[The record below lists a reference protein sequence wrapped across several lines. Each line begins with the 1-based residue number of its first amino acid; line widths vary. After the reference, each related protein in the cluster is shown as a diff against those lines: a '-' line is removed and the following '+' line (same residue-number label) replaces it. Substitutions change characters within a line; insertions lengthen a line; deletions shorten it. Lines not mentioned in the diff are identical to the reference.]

1 MTTEPKY
8 EDIIRIKEMGNF
20 IESKATQNLIVIPH
34 VEGIIQYFFVLAN
47 ESKEK
52 NHTLEEYQNIIN
64 EETKKFRRFVEI
76 AKGEIGDADKGIYT
90 GILFIEKLI
99 SESKDF
105 DTFFYK
111 LDKYVHSYQKGR
123 MMYHKM
129 KLMNPDSKLETFA
142 KKIIDGLD

>member
-1 MTTEPKY
+1 MSTEPKY
-8 EDIIRIKEMGNF
+8 EDIIRIKEMGDF

-34 VEGIIQYFFVLAN
+34 VEGIIQYFYVIAN

-52 NHTLEEYQNIIN
+52 NHSLKEYINIIN
-64 EETKKFRRFVEI
+64 EETKKFKRFI
-76 AKGEIGDADKGIYT
+76 DLAKGEVGDADKGIYT

-105 DTFFYK
+105 KNFFYK
-111 LDKYVHSYQKGR
+111 LDKYVNAYQKGR

-129 KLMNPDSKLETFA
+129 KLMHPDSRLETFA
-142 KKIIDGLD
+142 KKLIDGLG